1 MTLKR
6 LLLAVSMC
14 CLIATANAAPIDD
27 AIAAYNNGDYSQALR
42 IWKPLAEQGN
52 ADAQNSVGGMY
63 VKGEGLTQSNQEAL
77 RWYRLSAEQGNHWA
91 QYNIGTMYGKGQ
103 GVTQNYQEALKW
115 LRLSAVQGNAEAQ
128 YTVGAIYANGLGVTQ
143 NYQEALKWY
152 RLAAAQGNVEAIEN
166 LKLPD
171 MISAA
176 QQYPQTYQP
185 QQTYQPTPQPKSESN
200 KTDMTSAMS
209 KCSDLGFKKGTEK
222 HGDCVLKLSR

>member
-6 LLLAVSMC
+6 LLLAISMC
-14 CLIATANAAPIDD
+14 CLIATVNAAPMDD
-27 AIAAYNNGDYSQALR
+27 AEAAYNRGDYAQALKILR
-42 IWKPLAEQGN
+42 PLVAQGN
-52 ADAQNSVGGMY
+52 ASAQNGIGWMY
-63 VKGEGLTQSNQEAL
+63 RN
-77 RWYRLSAEQGNHWA
+77 
-91 QYNIGTMYGKGQ
+91 GQ
-103 GVTQNYQEALKW
+103 GVTQDYQEALKW
-115 LRLSAVQGNAEAQ
+115 YRLAADQGNASAQ
-128 YTVGAIYANGLGVTQ
+128 NNTGVMYEKGLGVTQ

-152 RLAAAQGNVEAIEN
+152 RLAADQENALAQYNTGVMYHNGQGVTQNYQEAMRWFRLAAAQGNVEAIEN

-185 QQTYQPTPQPKSESN
+185 QQTYQPTPQPKSESY

-222 HGDCVLKLSR
+222 HGDCVLKLSK